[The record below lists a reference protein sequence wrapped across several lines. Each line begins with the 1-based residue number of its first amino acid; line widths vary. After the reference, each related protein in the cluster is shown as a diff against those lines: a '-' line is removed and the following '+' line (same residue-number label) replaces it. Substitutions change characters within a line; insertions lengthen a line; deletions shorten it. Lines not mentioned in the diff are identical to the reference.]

1 MQQKIATEDLQLGMY
16 VAELDRPWLE
26 SPFLFQG
33 FVIDSEED
41 LAKLRETCRFV
52 YVDAER
58 SVTASEQRNSAA
70 PVVGKADPVI
80 SFRTEHAQAVQE
92 HRVASTRV
100 IKLLDDIRLGQSITT
115 EEARTVVG
123 SLINVIARNANT
135 AMWLT
140 HLRRS
145 DSATADHC
153 LNVSILAIAFARH
166 LGIPKEEIAVIGIGA
181 LLHDMGIARL
191 PPEILQKPGKLDD
204 AEYERVRLHPLE
216 GESVLKLTKTLPTPS
231 LQIVRWH
238 HERLDGSGYPDGLKG
253 EQIPRAVLV
262 TAIADAYD
270 AMTSARSYRA
280 AITPQ
285 EALAELRKVAAFAFG
300 EQLVQEFIRCVGI
313 YPIGS
318 LVQLST
324 GVIGVVVASNP
335 GERLMPVV
343 MQIRDAGGKEM
354 RQRPLLNLATTVAHK
369 QEAVQISRVLNPQ
382 EYGIDISALV
392 EDTHI

>member
-16 VAELDRPWLE
+16 VAELDRPWLD

-41 LAKLRETCRFV
+41 LAKLRETCHFV

-58 SVTASEQRNSAA
+58 STVAPEARAPAAGAAMKTDAVT
-70 PVVGKADPVI
+70 
-80 SFRTEHAQAVQE
+80 SFRTAHAKAVQE
-92 HRVASTRV
+92 HRAAGTRV

-123 SLINVIARNANT
+123 SLINVISRNANT

-166 LGIPKEEIAVIGIGA
+166 LNMPKEEIAAIGIGA
-181 LLHDMGIARL
+181 LLHDMGLARL
-191 PPEILQKPGKLDD
+191 PPEILQKPGKLDE
-204 AEYERVRLHPLE
+204 AELTRVKQHPLE
-216 GESVLKLTKTLPTPS
+216 GETVLKLTKSLPTVS

-253 EQIPRAVLV
+253 EQVPRAALV

-270 AMTSARSYRA
+270 AMTSPQPYRPA
-280 AITPQ
+280 LTPQ
-285 EALAELRKVAAFAFG
+285 EALAELRKAIPLFG

-318 LVQLST
+318 LVMLST
-324 GVIGVVVASNP
+324 GVMGVVVASNP
-335 GERLMPVV
+335 GARLMPVV
-343 MQIRDAGGKEM
+343 MQIRDADGKEM

-369 QEAVQISRVLNPQ
+369 QEAVQVSRVLNPQ

>member
-16 VAELDRPWLE
+16 VAELDRPWLD

-33 FVIDSEED
+33 FIIDSEED

-58 SVTASEQRNSAA
+58 STTAPEARAPASGAVTKTDAA
-70 PVVGKADPVI
+70 T
-80 SFRTEHAQAVQE
+80 SFRTEHAKAVQE

-100 IKLLDDIRLGQSITT
+100 IKMLDDIRLGQSITT

-123 SLINVIARNANT
+123 SLINVISRNANT

-166 LGIPKEEIAVIGIGA
+166 LNMPKEEIAAIGIGA
-181 LLHDMGIARL
+181 LLHDMGLARL
-191 PPEILQKPGKLDD
+191 PPEILQKQGELNE
-204 AEYERVRLHPLE
+204 AEYARVKQHPLE
-216 GESVLKLTKTLPTPS
+216 GETVLKLTKTLPTIS

-238 HERLDGSGYPDGLKG
+238 HERLDGSGYPDGIKG
-253 EQIPRAVLV
+253 EQIPRAALV
-262 TAIADAYD
+262 TAIADAYES
-270 AMTSARSYRA
+270 MTSPQPYRA
-280 AITPQ
+280 AMTPQ
-285 EALAELRKVAAFAFG
+285 DALAELRKSVPLFG
-300 EQLVQEFIRCVGI
+300 AQLIQEFIRCVGI

-318 LVQLST
+318 LVLLST

-335 GERLMPVV
+335 GARLMPVV
-343 MQIRDAGGKEM
+343 MQIRDADGKEM

-382 EYGIDISALV
+382 EYGVDISALV